1 MVARASNTVFTA
13 LMRPGNGAISRH
25 EISPGNLKWPG
36 FLSSNLN
43 LKPRPKSVAR
53 DVSWYPQNMKASQNY
68 WSMNWDD
75 HLISKDGKPTKE
87 TTNHPQ
93 IWYINPAIREPWN
106 SASCSLVILVLP
118 SYHILPPKVMAKSR
132 SNRSNRSRAGSPGCS
147 IFAHSALPGRSGAS
161 NAPKNDGK
169 IHHFEWGNPLF
180 LWPCSIAMLVYQRVN
195 LEIYNCNYFLVGG
208 IPTPLKNDG
217 VRQLGWWH
225 SQLKGKIIQM
235 FQTTNQILICLE
247 CFLTWQILFRYPW
260 RMEWIINMCRF
271 ASPAVEHWNIAGCPD
286 RPFL

>member
-1 MVARASNTVFTA
+1 
-13 LMRPGNGAISRH
+13 
-25 EISPGNLKWPG
+25 
-36 FLSSNLN
+36 
-43 LKPRPKSVAR
+43 
-53 DVSWYPQNMKASQNY
+53 
-68 WSMNWDD
+68 MNWDY

-93 IWYINPAIREPWN
+93 FWYINPAIKEPWN

-118 SYHILPPKVMAKSR
+118 FYHILPPKVMAKSWSR
-132 SNRSNRSRAGSPGCS
+132 PCPSPKFPCFHQLPSFGQVPAGCRAAQVRQVRQVQQVRSRVPGLLH
-147 IFAHSALPGRSGAS
+147 FRPFSASWTIRGLRKC
-161 NAPKNDGK
+161 PKNNGK
-169 IHHFEWGNPLF
+169 IHHFEWVNPLF
-180 LWPCSIAMLVYQRVN
+180 LWPFSIAMLVYQRVN
-195 LEIYNCNYFLVGG
+195 LEIYNCNYFLLGG

-225 SQLKGKIIQM
+225 SQLNGKIIQM